1 MKEVSAAVSSVMATE
16 PINNIDIVLKNCA
29 VADCNTALNYY
40 RLDYKNRLIFGGAS
54 IYSNITPKDT
64 PPRY

>member
-1 MKEVSAAVSSVMATE
+1 MATE
-16 PINNIDIVLKNCA
+16 PINNVDIVLKDCA

-54 IYSNITPKDT
+54 IYSNITPKDAT
-64 PPRY
+64 PCY